1 MRIGPTP
8 NNWIELLDQQAGR
21 AALFASTNALTVGQ
35 KCFHVL
41 VGLALS
47 AACHRTCE
55 YFLTEEIEPI
65 RYMREQRFHRKAQP
79 PLGHEGFDEWLRLV
93 SQQLFRDAGDDEIIC
108 VSHIVDLGLVAGFGI
123 TLPELRFELLFQS
136 IKGQV
141 GQYGRDDPSLRS
153 SRPCRIQSTG
163 FQISRFQPFPRTT
176 LSIGTLVISQS

>member
-1 MRIGPTP
+1 MIIGPTP

-21 AALFASTNALTVGQ
+21 CRFVRFNQRLNLGQ

-41 VGLALS
+41 VGWLYQQLVTVLANI
-47 AACHRTCE
+47 
-55 YFLTEEIEPI
+55 LTEEIEPI
-65 RYMREQRFHRKAQP
+65 RYMREQRFLHRKAQP
-79 PLGHEGFDEWLRLV
+79 PLGHEGFDEWLHLV
-93 SQQLFRDAGDDEIIC
+93 FQQLFRDAGDDEIIC

-123 TLPELRFELLFQS
+123 TLPEPRFELLFQS

-163 FQISRFQPFPRTT
+163 FQISRFQPFP
-176 LSIGTLVISQS
+176 